1 VEIVRTLSLAPTAPS
16 EARFSLRA
24 FEGTLLPGQLDE
36 LRLVVSELVTN
47 SVIHSGLKEGE
58 SIQLSVQVLVRSIR
72 VEVVDSGCGFPE
84 ADAPKPPPGRQGW
97 GLPIVDA
104 LADRWGTERGPN
116 TKVWA
121 EFALQG

>member
-16 EARFSLRA
+16 EARLSLHA
-24 FEGTLLPGQLDE
+24 FDGTLLPGQLDD

-47 SVIHSGLKEGE
+47 SVLHSGLTEGE
-58 SIQLSVQVLVRSIR
+58 PIQLSVQVLLRRVR
-72 VEVVDSGCGFPE
+72 VEVVDSGWGFPF
-84 ADAPKPPPGRQGW
+84 ADAAEAPLGHHGW

-104 LADRWGTERGPN
+104 LADRWGTERGPD

-121 EFALQG
+121 EFALLR